1 MISLTEIKDAMM
13 PTGGIL
19 LSETEIRP
27 GVIRQQYILPDGHIV
42 EIEGTTSESL
52 DA

>member
-1 MISLTEIKDAMM
+1 MTSLTEIKDAMIS
-13 PTGGIL
+13 TGGIL
-19 LSETEIRP
+19 LSETEIQP
-27 GVIRQQYILPDGHIV
+27 GVIRQEYILPNGEII

>member
-13 PTGGIL
+13 PTGGEL

-27 GVIRQQYILPDGHIV
+27 GVIRQEYILPNGEII
-42 EIEGTTSESL
+42 EIEGTS
-52 DA
+52 

>member
-1 MISLTEIKDAMM
+1 MTSLTEIKDAMM
-13 PTGGIL
+13 PTGGVL

-27 GVIRQQYILPDGHIV
+27 GEIRQEYIFSNGEII